1 MGIFFITLST
11 TMMKIVFIALCL
23 FALADDT
30 KSNCTTVA
38 TIPASCTGTQNTADP
53 NEWVTVEN
61 LGAGA
66 NACYSVTFDDGFDSS
81 EDVYV
86 LATRN
91 GDDGVPASN
100 AAVTT
105 TGFTNTTVIGCVSL
119 TASQEEDDTDY
130 LCSSQTAT
138 AYYTVASNAGA
149 NATTIDIYTGYA
161 EGTVSDC
168 TASYVSSSGS
178 SIWLWVVIGL
188 VVVVIVVVI
197 LAAVGGFLYMKKKKN
212 SYQLYE
218 DA

>member
-23 FALADDT
+23 FALAFADDT

-91 GDDGVPASN
+91 GNDGVPASN

-119 TASQEEDDTDY
+119 T
-130 LCSSQTAT
+130 L
-138 AYYTVASNAGA
+138 
-149 NATTIDIYTGYA
+149 
-161 EGTVSDC
+161 
-168 TASYVSSSGS
+168 
-178 SIWLWVVIGL
+178 L
-188 VVVVIVVVI
+188 
-197 LAAVGGFLYMKKKKN
+197 KKKMI
-212 SYQLYE
+212 LIIFVPL
-218 DA
+218 

>member
-1 MGIFFITLST
+1 MGFFITLST

-23 FALADDT
+23 FALAFADDT

-53 NEWVTVEN
+53 NEWVTV
-61 LGAGA
+61 
-66 NACYSVTFDDGFDSS
+66 DDGFDSS

-138 AYYTVASNAGA
+138 AYYTVA
-149 NATTIDIYTGYA
+149 
-161 EGTVSDC
+161 
-168 TASYVSSSGS
+168 
-178 SIWLWVVIGL
+178 
-188 VVVVIVVVI
+188 
-197 LAAVGGFLYMKKKKN
+197 
-212 SYQLYE
+212 
-218 DA
+218 

>member
-1 MGIFFITLST
+1 
-11 TMMKIVFIALCL
+11 MMKIVFIALCL
-23 FALADDT
+23 FALAFADDT

-61 LGAGA
+61 LAAGT
-66 NACYSVTFDDGFDSS
+66 NACYSVT
-81 EDVYV
+81 
-86 LATRN
+86 

>member
-1 MGIFFITLST
+1 MGQSTWGIFFITLST

-23 FALADDT
+23 FALAFADDT

-61 LGAGA
+61 LAAGT
-66 NACYSVTFDDGFDSS
+66 NACYSV
-81 EDVYV
+81 
-86 LATRN
+86 N

-130 LCSSQTAT
+130 LCSAQTAT
-138 AYYTVASNAGA
+138 AYFTVASNAGA
-149 NATTIDIYTGYA
+149 NATTIDIY
-161 EGTVSDC
+161 
-168 TASYVSSSGS
+168 
-178 SIWLWVVIGL
+178 
-188 VVVVIVVVI
+188 
-197 LAAVGGFLYMKKKKN
+197 
-212 SYQLYE
+212 
-218 DA
+218 

>member
-1 MGIFFITLST
+1 MGVLIFFITLST

-23 FALADDT
+23 FALAFADDT

-53 NEWVTVEN
+53 NE
-61 LGAGA
+61 
-66 NACYSVTFDDGFDSS
+66 CYSVTFDDGFDSS

-130 LCSSQTAT
+130 LCSAQTAT
-138 AYYTVASNAGA
+138 AYFTVASNAGA

>member
-23 FALADDT
+23 FAFADDT
-30 KSNCTTVA
+30 KNNCTTVA

-61 LGAGA
+61 LAAGT

-119 TASQEEDDTDY
+119 
-130 LCSSQTAT
+130 
-138 AYYTVASNAGA
+138 NAGA

-178 SIWLWVVIGL
+178 SIWLWVVI
-188 VVVVIVVVI
+188 VVVI

>member
-23 FALADDT
+23 FALAFADDT

-61 LGAGA
+61 LAAGT
-66 NACYSVTFDDGFDSS
+66 NACYSVTFDDGF
-81 EDVYV
+81 
-86 LATRN
+86 
-91 GDDGVPASN
+91 PASN

-130 LCSSQTAT
+130 LCSAQTAT
-138 AYYTVASNAGA
+138 AYFTVASNAGA

-188 VVVVIVVVI
+188 VVVVIV
-197 LAAVGGFLYMKKKKN
+197 AAVGGFLYMKKKKN

>member
-23 FALADDT
+23 FALAFADDT

-61 LGAGA
+61 LAAG
-66 NACYSVTFDDGFDSS
+66 
-81 EDVYV
+81 
-86 LATRN
+86 
-91 GDDGVPASN
+91 
-100 AAVTT
+100 TT

-130 LCSSQTAT
+130 LCSAQTAT

-149 NATTIDIYTGYA
+149 NTTTIDIYTGYA

-212 SYQLYE
+212 S
-218 DA
+218 

>member
-1 MGIFFITLST
+1 MGQSTWGIFFITLST

-23 FALADDT
+23 FALAFADDT

-38 TIPASCTGTQNTADP
+38 TIPASCTGTQNTADT
-53 NEWVTVEN
+53 NE
-61 LGAGA
+61 
-66 NACYSVTFDDGFDSS
+66 CYSVTSDDGFDSS

-130 LCSSQTAT
+130 LCSAQTAT
-138 AYYTVASNAGA
+138 AYFTVASNAGA

-178 SIWLWVVIGL
+178 SIWLWIVIGL
-188 VVVVIVVVI
+188 VVVVI
-197 LAAVGGFLYMKKKKN
+197 
-212 SYQLYE
+212 
-218 DA
+218 

>member
-23 FALADDT
+23 FALAFADDT

-119 TASQEEDDTDY
+119 TA
-130 LCSSQTAT
+130 
-138 AYYTVASNAGA
+138 GA

-197 LAAVGGFLYMKKKKN
+197 LAAVGGFLYMKK
-212 SYQLYE
+212 
-218 DA
+218 

>member
-1 MGIFFITLST
+1 
-11 TMMKIVFIALCL
+11 MMKIVFIALCL
-23 FALADDT
+23 FALAFADDT
-30 KSNCTTVA
+30 KSNCTTTA
-38 TIPASCTGTQNTADP
+38 TIPASCTGTTNTADP
-53 NEWVTVEN
+53 NKWVTVEN
-61 LGAGA
+61 LAA
-66 NACYSVTFDDGFDSS
+66 ASNVCYSVTFDDGFDST

-91 GDDGVPASN
+91 GDDGTPASN
-100 AAVTT
+100 ALVTT
-105 TGFTNTTVIGCVSL
+105 TGFNSSAPIGCVSL

-130 LCSSQTAT
+130 LCSAQTVS
-138 AYYTVASNAGA
+138 AYYTVASNAGT

>member
-23 FALADDT
+23 FALAFADDT

-86 LATRN
+86 LATR
-91 GDDGVPASN
+91 
-100 AAVTT
+100 

>member
-23 FALADDT
+23 FALAFADDT

-138 AYYTVASNAGA
+138 AYYTVVQTLEQTLPPLIFTLDMLKVPS
-149 NATTIDIYTGYA
+149 
-161 EGTVSDC
+161 
-168 TASYVSSSGS
+168 
-178 SIWLWVVIGL
+178 
-188 VVVVIVVVI
+188 VIVL
-197 LAAVGGFLYMKKKKN
+197 LAMFPHLDHPSGCGLLSVLLLLLLSFW
-212 SYQLYE
+212 QLLV
-218 DA
+218 DSST